1 MPQSYDIMIRNGWL
15 RGEDTATRD
24 IAVGDGKIV
33 EISAALAGNAE
44 PGADWIASRADPSH
58 VQRPARA
65 LRGKSRLKVPR
76 TRFWRP

>member
-33 EISAALAGNAE
+33 EISAALARNAE
-44 PGADWIASRADPSH
+44 TESDTDDFVADLVRRVCSAS
-58 VQRPARA
+58 V
-65 LRGKSRLKVPR
+65 G
-76 TRFWRP
+76 

>member
-1 MPQSYDIMIRNGWL
+1 MPQSYDVMIRNGRL

-44 PGADWIASRADPSH
+44 IDTDDFVADLVRRVCSASVGEPPNRPDPAL
-58 VQRPARA
+58 AR
-65 LRGKSRLKVPR
+65 
-76 TRFWRP
+76 TW

>member
-44 PGADWIASRADPSH
+44 TEIDTDDFVADLVRRVCSASVGKPPWASGARMVRSG
-58 VQRPARA
+58 
-65 LRGKSRLKVPR
+65 L
-76 TRFWRP
+76 

>member
-1 MPQSYDIMIRNGWL
+1 MPQSYDIMIRNGWP

-44 PGADWIASRADPSH
+44 THEGWLEASRYLNMGLLRDH
-58 VQRPARA
+58 QKEQRRQIAEA
-65 LRGKSRLKVPR
+65 A
-76 TRFWRP
+76 